1 MKLKDKVAIIT
12 GGAKGIG
19 QGCARVFSK
28 HGAIVVIADR
38 DETSGAVTADEVN
51 RNGGR
56 ASFQRCDV
64 TKEEDIRAVIE
75 NTVRQHGRLDC
86 IVNNAGWH
94 PPAVNIEQISVAD
107 FEAQLRLNLTSTFL
121 GCKYAVPHLRKTK
134 GSIVVMSSM
143 TAKLGQAQAASYAAS
158 KAGQIG
164 LTHALA
170 IDFAKEGVRI
180 NAVCPSAVM
189 TPLMREWANTL
200 ENPDKAMQVVERI
213 QPLGRMASIEEIGEV
228 CAFLASDESS
238 FMTGETIN
246 VDGGARLGYGDKI
259 GS

>member
-19 QGCARVFSK
+19 QGCARVFAK
-28 HGAIVVIADR
+28 HGAVVVIADR
-38 DETSGAVTADEVN
+38 DEKAGPAAAAEIVQKA
-51 RNGGR
+51 GR

-64 TKEEDIRAVIE
+64 TKEEDIRSVIE
-75 NTVRQHGRLDC
+75 NTVRTHGRLDC
-86 IVNNAGWH
+86 LVSNAGWH
-94 PPAVNIEQISVAD
+94 PPAVTIEQITVAD
-107 FEAQLRLNLTSTFL
+107 FEALLRLNLTSTFI
-121 GCKYAVPHLRKTK
+121 GCKYALPHLRMTK
-134 GSIVVMSSM
+134 GSIVIISSM
-143 TAKLGQAQAASYAAS
+143 TAKLGQAQASSYAAS

-170 IDFAKEGVRI
+170 LDFAKDGVRI

-200 ENPDKAMQVVERI
+200 ENPEKALQIVERI
-213 QPLGRMASIEEIGEV
+213 QPLARMASIEEIGEV
-228 CAFLASDESS
+228 CAFLASDEASY
-238 FMTGETIN
+238 MTGETVN
-246 VDGGARLGYGDKI
+246 VDGGARLGYGDKC